1 MPHLELFEASNEL
14 RIPFEVH
21 SNKFEVPV
29 HPVVKNFEYLRIRAG
44 RTSNKFEFLEM
55 NAATLPT

>member
-1 MPHLELFEASNEL
+1 MPHLELFKVSNEL

-21 SNKFEVPV
+21 SNKFEVSV
-29 HPVVKNFEYLRIRAG
+29 NSVVKNFEYLRILAG
-44 RTSNKFEFLEM
+44 GTSNKFEFLGM